1 MFPPTLVKEDEALP
15 ETADGRM
22 DPTAVLRWSHDE
34 PVYCNPV
41 LRSVNQ
47 CCFLGTFRLQT
58 VNQPISLSSARFG
71 SWPRQ
76 CSEQRSN
83 FCEPTHPALG
93 DLARGTARSLAP
105 TAQNLS

>member
-1 MFPPTLVKEDEALP
+1 VFPPTLVKEDEALP

-22 DPTAVLRWSHDE
+22 DLTTVLRWGHDE
-34 PVYCNPV
+34 PVVYCNPV

-71 SWPRQ
+71 SWPRE

-83 FCEPTHPALG
+83 FCEEFC
-93 DLARGTARSLAP
+93 DLF
-105 TAQNLS
+105 NLVRACS